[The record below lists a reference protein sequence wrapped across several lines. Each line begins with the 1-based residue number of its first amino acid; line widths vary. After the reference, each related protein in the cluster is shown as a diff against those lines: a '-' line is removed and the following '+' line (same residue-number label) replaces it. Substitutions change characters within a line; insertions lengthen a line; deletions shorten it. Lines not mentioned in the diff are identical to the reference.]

1 MTGITGI
8 LREDLG
14 TFMIVFRLIFLR
26 MRNIL
31 TKICLKNRNTFDIQ
45 LLISENRAVYE
56 IMWKNIVQLDRPQLA
71 IWCMSSN

>member
-1 MTGITGI
+1 MTGITDN

-26 MRNIL
+26 TRNISA
-31 TKICLKNRNTFDIQ
+31 KICIQNQNTFDVQ

-56 IMWKNIVQLDRPQLA
+56 IMWKKYCTAGEAAAGNTVYAQ
-71 IWCMSSN
+71 